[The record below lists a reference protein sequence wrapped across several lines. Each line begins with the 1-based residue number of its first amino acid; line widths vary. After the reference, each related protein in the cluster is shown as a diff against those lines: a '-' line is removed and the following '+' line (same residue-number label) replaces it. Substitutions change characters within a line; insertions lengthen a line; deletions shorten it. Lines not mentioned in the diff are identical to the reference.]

1 MSAPTWIGIAALGG
15 VGALARFLV
24 DGAIAARALGRFPL
38 GTLAVNL
45 SGALLLGG
53 LAGLTANSTA
63 TRLLATGFL
72 GAYTTFSTWA
82 FETQRLAEDG
92 EASVAWLNYSVS
104 LLAGLAA
111 AWVGT
116 KIGGAL

>member
-1 MSAPTWIGIAALGG
+1 VLGG

-24 DGAIAARALGRFPL
+24 DGAIAGRSGGRFPW

-53 LAGLTANSTA
+53 LAGLTANT
-63 TRLLATGFL
+63 TGLRLFATGFL

-82 FETQRLAEDG
+82 FETQRLAEDREG
-92 EASVAWLNYSVS
+92 TVAWLNYAVS
-104 LLAGLAA
+104 LAAGLGA